1 MVQRPDEDTLIARYL
16 APLAS
21 DPAAF
26 NLTDDAACLA
36 VPPGHELVITTD
48 ALVAGVH
55 FFADDPPA
63 LIARKALRTNLSD
76 LAAKGARPRAY
87 LLTLALPDAWDEAW
101 LADFVTGLALDQ
113 KHFEVSLLGGDTTR
127 AAGPLT
133 LSITALGLVPV
144 GKMVRRKGAQAGDRV
159 FVTGTIGDAAFG
171 CRMRLEPAR
180 FATMPA
186 DHRAHL
192 LQRYLLPQPRH
203 ALAQVLQAHASAAM
217 DVSDGL
223 AGDCAKLCRASGVS
237 ATLDVA
243 RVPLSNAARA
253 LCGAG
258 IDMLQLALS
267 GGDDYEILF
276 TVAPDRCSP
285 LMADARAADVAVSE
299 IGTIVAGSALPRFV
313 HEGGVLSFTT
323 TSFSHF

>member
-1 MVQRPDEDTLIARYL
+1 MLARPDEDTLIARYL

-36 VPPGHELVITTD
+36 VPSGYELVVTMD

-55 FFADDPPA
+55 FFADDPPD

-87 LLTLALPDAWDEAW
+87 LLTLALPDEWSEAW
-101 LADFVTGLALDQ
+101 LADFVKGLDFDQ
-113 KHFEVSLLGGDTTR
+113 KHFDIALLGGDTTR
-127 AAGPLT
+127 SAGPLM
-133 LSITALGLVPV
+133 LSITALGLVPA

-171 CRMRLEPAR
+171 CRLRLQPER
-180 FATMPA
+180 FENLAA
-186 DHRAHL
+186 NHRAHL
-192 LQRYLLPQPRH
+192 LQRYLVPEPRN
-203 ALAQVLQAHASAAM
+203 ALAGLLQVHASAAM

-237 ATLDVA
+237 AMIDIA
-243 RVPLSNAARA
+243 HVPLSAAA
-253 LCGAG
+253 YTLCGTG
-258 IDMLQLALS
+258 TDMLELALS

-276 TVAPDRCSP
+276 TVAPDRCST
-285 LMADARAADVAVSE
+285 LMAEARAANVAVSE
-299 IGTIVAGSALPRFV
+299 IGTIVAGNAPPQFV